1 MIAFR
6 TLYVRAILMFFLL
19 SCQDEFVI
27 GPNSCLHAVIDIID
41 PVKQVHFG
49 RFFLCFLFEHGII
62 DVANLFTIF

>member
-1 MIAFR
+1 
-6 TLYVRAILMFFLL
+6 MFFLV
-19 SCQDEFVI
+19 SFQDEFVI

-49 RFFLCFLFEHGII
+49 RFFLYFLFEHGII

>member
-1 MIAFR
+1 
-6 TLYVRAILMFFLL
+6 MFFLL

-49 RFFLCFLFEHGII
+49 RFFLFFFF
-62 DVANLFTIF
+62 V